1 MSADKHKSMERRINI
16 LRHAVGIRSNIWEHY
31 VPVRDKGWKRLLIP
45 MHYRDEIDSLDA
57 LMKKE
62 TPDKPISGVIWFHC
76 EGGMAMDNPDIQRL
90 IADGH
95 ITVPRKP
102 GSPPKKFTSAFRR
115 FFGPFGISGHAPRTK
130 SYLTHDGLAFLKAN
144 DSKFPYPVKRTYR
157 TY

>member
-1 MSADKHKSMERRINI
+1 MSADKFKSLERRINI
-16 LRHAVGIRSNIWEHY
+16 LRRAVGIRSNVWEHY
-31 VPVRDKGWKRLLIP
+31 VPFGKVGWKRFLVRSHLS
-45 MHYRDEIDSLDA
+45 HEIDSLDA
-57 LMKKE
+57 LMKS
-62 TPDKPISGVIWFHC
+62 DKPISGTIWFHC

-115 FFGPFGISGHAPRTK
+115 FFGPYGISGHAPRTK
-130 SYLTHDGLAFLKAN
+130 SYLTHAGLAFLKAN
-144 DSKFPYPVKRTYR
+144 DNKVPYPVKRTYR